1 MNMKKLFIYI
11 LITTCFYS
19 CRKFKA
25 CFTVDKPTANVG
37 DTIAFYNCSDNKR
50 ADMNATLK
58 FGDGESVTLKRD
70 EQITHIYKSIGEYE
84 VTLTVGSNDY
94 YAYQTQTITVK

>member
-1 MNMKKLFIYI
+1 
-11 LITTCFYS
+11 
-19 CRKFKA
+19 
-25 CFTVDKPTANVG
+25 
-37 DTIAFYNCSDNKR
+37 
-50 ADMNATLK
+50 MNATLK